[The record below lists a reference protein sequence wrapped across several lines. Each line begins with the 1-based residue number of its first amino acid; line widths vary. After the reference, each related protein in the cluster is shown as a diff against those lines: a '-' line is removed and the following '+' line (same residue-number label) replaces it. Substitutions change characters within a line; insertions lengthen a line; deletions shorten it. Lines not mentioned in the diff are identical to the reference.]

1 MVTNRNESDIFA
13 TVFLKM
19 YAPTGRRQRPRN
31 TNEQY
36 KKMQDLFQF
45 DPCACDYIVEKV
57 KQTIALR
64 QKKGFDQPLFW
75 PFS

>member
-19 YAPTGRRQRPRN
+19 YAPNSRRQRPRN

-45 DPCACDYIVEKV
+45 DPGECDYIVEKS
-57 KQTIALR
+57 KRNNCFEAKER
-64 QKKGFDQPLFW
+64 F
-75 PFS
+75 